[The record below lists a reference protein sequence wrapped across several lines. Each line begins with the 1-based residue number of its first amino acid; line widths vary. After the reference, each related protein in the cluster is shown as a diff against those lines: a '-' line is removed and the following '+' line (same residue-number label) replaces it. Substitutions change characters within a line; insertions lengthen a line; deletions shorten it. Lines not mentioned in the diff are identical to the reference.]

1 MTKDQLKSLLCGY
14 LAEWSSL
21 DASMDSCAEDLWQ
34 RLQPIVQDAER
45 YDFLRSN
52 NAVVLECVAERRGFR
67 STAPNASREVW
78 SEHEGWTVS
87 TLPITDGPYNTMDEA
102 VDAAMKLY
110 HENGLL

>member
-1 MTKDQLKSLLCGY
+1 MTIANMTKDQLKSLLCGY

-34 RLQPIVQDAER
+34 RLLPIIQDAER

-87 TLPITDGPYNTMDEA
+87 TLSMMVDPFETMDAA
-102 VDAAMKLY
+102 VDAAR
-110 HENGLL
+110 GQ